1 MANAL
6 VTSDSGQCGMI
17 NLLSPPRTMTPIEIN
32 ALTNQQFVDFL
43 FGKVG
48 IGNIAAVE
56 DAVTDL
62 EREGALGH
70 GILRNPDPR
79 FIQLPLF

>member
-1 MANAL
+1 MAP
-6 VTSDSGQCGMI
+6 Q
-17 NLLSPPRTMTPIEIN
+17 EID
-32 ALTNQQFVDFL
+32 ALTSQQFVDFL

-48 IGNIAAVE
+48 IGNIAAFE
-56 DAVTDL
+56 DVVTEM

-70 GILRNPDPR
+70 GIIPNPDPR